1 MVKVLLTGG
10 SGFIGGHVLEQLIEQ
25 GHDAVVTVRSE
36 DKAQK
41 IRDDHKD
48 LAAGRLTVAIVPD
61 IAREDAFDE
70 VVKTPGLEAVLHTA
84 SPFHFNFTD
93 PKKDLIDPAVIGTTA
108 ILQAL
113 HRSAPGVKRVVIT
126 SSFASIIDEARVT
139 DPTKIF
145 TERDWNPVTEA
156 DMTQS
161 KATAYRASKK
171 LAERA
176 AWDFV
181 AAAAPAPTFDL
192 VTICPP
198 LVLGPVG
205 AHLASLDAIN
215 TSNERLRDWN
225 PVTEADITQSKATA
239 YRASKKLAERAAWDF
254 VDAATPAF
262 DLVTICPP
270 LVLGPVGAH
279 LASLDAINT
288 SNERLVQLLRGAW
301 KTRVADTGAA
311 VLWVDVRDCAAA
323 HLRALEAPAAAG
335 RRLFTTAGWFSNREI
350 AAVVRE
356 NFPELAD
363 RLPGPEVEGGE
374 FPPKDKV
381 YGYDNT
387 ATNEILGIQWIGLEK
402 SIVDSTPA
410 AGGRRLFTTAGWFS
424 NREIATVVREN
435 FPELVDRLPGPEVE
449 GGEFPPKDKVYGYDN
464 TATNEILGI
473 QWIGLEKSIVDSVK
487 QLQSL
492 PVWKTL

>member
-10 SGFIGGHVLEQLIEQ
+10 SGFIGGHILEQLLEQ

-41 IRDDHKD
+41 IRDDYKD

-70 VVKTPGLEAVLHTA
+70 VVKSPGLEAVLHTA

-126 SSFASIIDEARVT
+126 SSFASIIDAARVT

-215 TSNERLRDWN
+215 TSNERL
-225 PVTEADITQSKATA
+225 
-239 YRASKKLAERAAWDF
+239 
-254 VDAATPAF
+254 
-262 DLVTICPP
+262 
-270 LVLGPVGAH
+270 
-279 LASLDAINT
+279 
-288 SNERLVQLLRGAW
+288 VQLLRGDWTA
-301 KTRVADTGAA
+301 RVADTGAA

-402 SIVDSTPA
+402 SIVDS
-410 AGGRRLFTTAGWFS
+410 
-424 NREIATVVREN
+424 
-435 FPELVDRLPGPEVE
+435 
-449 GGEFPPKDKVYGYDN
+449 
-464 TATNEILGI
+464 
-473 QWIGLEKSIVDSVK
+473 VK

>member
-10 SGFIGGHVLEQLIEQ
+10 SGFIGGHILEQLLEQ

-41 IRDDHKD
+41 IRDDYKD

-70 VVKTPGLEAVLHTA
+70 VVKSPGLEAVLHTA
-84 SPFHFNFTD
+84 SPFHFNFSNVCPLPRKPLCCCPPFLLTRALLLTAATAD

-215 TSNERLRDWN
+215 TSNERL
-225 PVTEADITQSKATA
+225 
-239 YRASKKLAERAAWDF
+239 
-254 VDAATPAF
+254 
-262 DLVTICPP
+262 
-270 LVLGPVGAH
+270 
-279 LASLDAINT
+279 
-288 SNERLVQLLRGAW
+288 VQLLRGDW
-301 KTRVADTGAA
+301 KARVADTGAA

-402 SIVDSTPA
+402 SIVDS
-410 AGGRRLFTTAGWFS
+410 
-424 NREIATVVREN
+424 
-435 FPELVDRLPGPEVE
+435 
-449 GGEFPPKDKVYGYDN
+449 
-464 TATNEILGI
+464 
-473 QWIGLEKSIVDSVK
+473 VK

>member
-10 SGFIGGHVLEQLIEQ
+10 SGFIGGHILEQLLEQ

-41 IRDDHKD
+41 IRDDYKD

-70 VVKTPGLEAVLHTA
+70 VVKSPGLEAVLHTA

-126 SSFASIIDEARVT
+126 SSART
-139 DPTKIF
+139 
-145 TERDWNPVTEA
+145 
-156 DMTQS
+156 
-161 KATAYRASKK
+161 
-171 LAERA
+171 
-176 AWDFV
+176 WDFV

-192 VTICPP
+192 VTSPP

-215 TSNERLRDWN
+215 
-225 PVTEADITQSKATA
+225 P
-239 YRASKKLAERAAWDF
+239 
-254 VDAATPAF
+254 
-262 DLVTICPP
+262 
-270 LVLGPVGAH
+270 
-279 LASLDAINT
+279 
-288 SNERLVQLLRGAW
+288 SNERLVPAAARDW
-301 KTRVADTGAA
+301 KARVADTGAA
-311 VLWVDVRDCAAA
+311 
-323 HLRALEAPAAAG
+323 APAAAG
-335 RRLFTTAGWFSNREI
+335 RRLFTTAGWFSTARSRPSC
-350 AAVVRE
+350 ART
-356 NFPELAD
+356 FPELAD
-363 RLPGPEVEGGE
+363 RLPGP
-374 FPPKDKV
+374 
-381 YGYDNT
+381 
-387 ATNEILGIQWIGLEK
+387 
-402 SIVDSTPA
+402 
-410 AGGRRLFTTAGWFS
+410 
-424 NREIATVVREN
+424 
-435 FPELVDRLPGPEVE
+435 
-449 GGEFPPKDKVYGYDN
+449 
-464 TATNEILGI
+464 EILGI

>member
-10 SGFIGGHVLEQLIEQ
+10 SGFIGGHILEQLLEQ

-41 IRDDHKD
+41 IRDDYKD

-70 VVKTPGLEAVLHTA
+70 VVKSPGLEAVLHTA
-84 SPFHFNFTD
+84 SPFHFNFSNVCPLPRKPLCCCPPFLLTRALLLTAATAD

-198 LVLGPVG
+198 L
-205 AHLASLDAIN
+205 
-215 TSNERLRDWN
+215 
-225 PVTEADITQSKATA
+225 
-239 YRASKKLAERAAWDF
+239 
-254 VDAATPAF
+254 
-262 DLVTICPP
+262 
-270 LVLGPVGAH
+270 
-279 LASLDAINT
+279 
-288 SNERLVQLLRGAW
+288 
-301 KTRVADTGAA
+301 
-311 VLWVDVRDCAAA
+311 
-323 HLRALEAPAAAG
+323 
-335 RRLFTTAGWFSNREI
+335 I

-402 SIVDSTPA
+402 SIVDS
-410 AGGRRLFTTAGWFS
+410 
-424 NREIATVVREN
+424 
-435 FPELVDRLPGPEVE
+435 
-449 GGEFPPKDKVYGYDN
+449 
-464 TATNEILGI
+464 
-473 QWIGLEKSIVDSVK
+473 VK

>member
-25 GHDAVVTVRSE
+25 GHSVVVTVRSE

-48 LAAGRLTVAIVPD
+48 LDSERLTVAIVPD

-108 ILQAL
+108 ILKAL

-126 SSFASIIDEARVT
+126 SSFASILDEARLD
-139 DPTKIF
+139 DPATIY

-156 DMTQS
+156 DIH
-161 KATAYRASKK
+161 R
-171 LAERA
+171 
-176 AWDFV
+176 
-181 AAAAPAPTFDL
+181 
-192 VTICPP
+192 
-198 LVLGPVG
+198 
-205 AHLASLDAIN
+205 
-215 TSNERLRDWN
+215 
-225 PVTEADITQSKATA
+225 SKATA

-254 VDAATPAF
+254 VDQHAPGF

-279 LASLDAINT
+279 LATLDAINT

-301 KTRVADTGAA
+301 KTQIADTGAA

-323 HLRALEAPAAAG
+323 HLRALDRPAAAG
-335 RRLFTTAGWFSNREI
+335 QRLFTTAGWFSNREI
-350 AAVVRE
+350 AAVVRD
-356 NFPELAD
+356 NFPDLRE
-363 RLPGPEVEGGE
+363 RLPGPEVEGGA
-374 FPPKDKV
+374 PPPRDKL
-381 YGYDNT
+381 YGFDNSK
-387 ATNEILGIQWIGLEK
+387 TNE
-402 SIVDSTPA
+402 V
-410 AGGRRLFTTAGWFS
+410 
-424 NREIATVVREN
+424 
-435 FPELVDRLPGPEVE
+435 
-449 GGEFPPKDKVYGYDN
+449 
-464 TATNEILGI
+464 LGI

>member
-10 SGFIGGHVLEQLIEQ
+10 SGFIGGHILEQLLEQ

-41 IRDDHKD
+41 IRDDYKD

-84 SPFHFNFTD
+84 SPFHFNFSNVCPLPRKPLCCCPPFLLTRALLLTAATAD
-93 PKKDLIDPAVIGTTA
+93 PKKDLVDPAVIGTTA

-215 TSNERLRDWN
+215 TSNERL
-225 PVTEADITQSKATA
+225 
-239 YRASKKLAERAAWDF
+239 
-254 VDAATPAF
+254 
-262 DLVTICPP
+262 
-270 LVLGPVGAH
+270 
-279 LASLDAINT
+279 
-288 SNERLVQLLRGAW
+288 VQLLRGDW
-301 KTRVADTGAA
+301 KARVADTGAA

-356 NFPELAD
+356 NFPDLA
-363 RLPGPEVEGGE
+363 
-374 FPPKDKV
+374 
-381 YGYDNT
+381 
-387 ATNEILGIQWIGLEK
+387 
-402 SIVDSTPA
+402 
-410 AGGRRLFTTAGWFS
+410 
-424 NREIATVVREN
+424 
-435 FPELVDRLPGPEVE
+435 DRLPGPEVE

>member
-10 SGFIGGHVLEQLIEQ
+10 SGFIGGHILEQLLEQ

-41 IRDDHKD
+41 IRDDYKD

-84 SPFHFNFTD
+84 SPFHFNFSNVCPLPRKPLCCCPPFLLTRALLLTAATAN
-93 PKKDLIDPAVIGTTA
+93 PKKDLVDPAVIGTTA

-215 TSNERLRDWN
+215 TSNERL
-225 PVTEADITQSKATA
+225 
-239 YRASKKLAERAAWDF
+239 
-254 VDAATPAF
+254 
-262 DLVTICPP
+262 
-270 LVLGPVGAH
+270 
-279 LASLDAINT
+279 
-288 SNERLVQLLRGAW
+288 VQLLRGDW
-301 KTRVADTGAA
+301 KARVADTGAA

-356 NFPELAD
+356 NFPDLA
-363 RLPGPEVEGGE
+363 
-374 FPPKDKV
+374 
-381 YGYDNT
+381 
-387 ATNEILGIQWIGLEK
+387 
-402 SIVDSTPA
+402 
-410 AGGRRLFTTAGWFS
+410 
-424 NREIATVVREN
+424 
-435 FPELVDRLPGPEVE
+435 DRLPGPEVE

>member
-1 MVKVLLTGG
+1 M
-10 SGFIGGHVLEQLIEQ
+10 
-25 GHDAVVTVRSE
+25 TVRSE

-41 IRDDHKD
+41 IRDDYKD

-70 VVKTPGLEAVLHTA
+70 VVKSPGLEAVLHTA
-84 SPFHFNFTD
+84 SPFHFNFSNVCPLPRKPLCCCPPFLLTRALLLTAATAD

-126 SSFASIIDEARVT
+126 SSFASIIDAARVT

-215 TSNERLRDWN
+215 TSNERL
-225 PVTEADITQSKATA
+225 
-239 YRASKKLAERAAWDF
+239 
-254 VDAATPAF
+254 
-262 DLVTICPP
+262 
-270 LVLGPVGAH
+270 
-279 LASLDAINT
+279 
-288 SNERLVQLLRGAW
+288 VQLLRGDW
-301 KTRVADTGAA
+301 KARVADTGAA

-402 SIVDSTPA
+402 SIVDS
-410 AGGRRLFTTAGWFS
+410 
-424 NREIATVVREN
+424 
-435 FPELVDRLPGPEVE
+435 
-449 GGEFPPKDKVYGYDN
+449 
-464 TATNEILGI
+464 
-473 QWIGLEKSIVDSVK
+473 VK

>member
-10 SGFIGGHVLEQLIEQ
+10 SGFIGGHILEQLLEQ

-41 IRDDHKD
+41 IRDDYKD

-84 SPFHFNFTD
+84 SPFHFNFSNVCPLPRKPLCCCPPFLLTRALLLTAATAN
-93 PKKDLIDPAVIGTTA
+93 PKKDLVDPAVIGTTA

-145 TERDWNPVTEA
+145 TERDWNP
-156 DMTQS
+156 
-161 KATAYRASKK
+161 
-171 LAERA
+171 
-176 AWDFV
+176 
-181 AAAAPAPTFDL
+181 
-192 VTICPP
+192 
-198 LVLGPVG
+198 
-205 AHLASLDAIN
+205 
-215 TSNERLRDWN
+215 
-225 PVTEADITQSKATA
+225 
-239 YRASKKLAERAAWDF
+239 
-254 VDAATPAF
+254 
-262 DLVTICPP
+262 
-270 LVLGPVGAH
+270 
-279 LASLDAINT
+279 
-288 SNERLVQLLRGAW
+288 
-301 KTRVADTGAA
+301 
-311 VLWVDVRDCAAA
+311 
-323 HLRALEAPAAAG
+323 
-335 RRLFTTAGWFSNREI
+335 
-350 AAVVRE
+350 
-356 NFPELAD
+356 
-363 RLPGPEVEGGE
+363 
-374 FPPKDKV
+374 
-381 YGYDNT
+381 
-387 ATNEILGIQWIGLEK
+387 
-402 SIVDSTPA
+402 
-410 AGGRRLFTTAGWFS
+410 
-424 NREIATVVREN
+424 
-435 FPELVDRLPGPEVE
+435 